1 MPKNAPTGNGKLTDK
16 QAQFVH
22 EYLIDR
28 NGTQAAIRAGYSA
41 KTAQMQASRLLTN
54 AMVRAAIDTG
64 LSDLAHRVGISS
76 EMVLRE
82 RKRIAFFDPR
92 KLLDKD
98 GFPIPIQDL
107 DADTAAAIAGL
118 DVVQMSSNDI
128 PCVIKKYRLAT
139 KDNSL
144 AALEKYF
151 GLNEKAV
158 RFTLPR
164 ITDAADC
171 TKAQAA
177 LLCGVANGTLLL
189 SEGHAMANMINALR
203 QAHETSTLA
212 AQLKDIQADLDKLKG
227 KTP

>member
-1 MPKNAPTGNGKLTDK
+1 MVGKTQLSDK

-22 EYLIDR
+22 EYMIDR
-28 NGTQAAIRAGYSA
+28 NGTQAAIRSGYSA
-41 KTAQMQASRLLTN
+41 KTAQMQASRLLSN
-54 AMVRAAIDTG
+54 VMVRSAIDAG
-64 LSDLAHRVGISS
+64 LSDLANRVGISS

-98 GFPIPIQDL
+98 GIPIPIQNL

-118 DVVQMSSNDI
+118 DVVQSASNDI

-151 GLNEKAV
+151 GLNEKTV
-158 RFTLPR
+158 RFALPK
-164 ITDAADC
+164 IKSADDC
-171 TKAQAA
+171 TKAQGAVLSA
-177 LLCGVANGTLLL
+177 VASGTLLP
-189 SEGHAMANMINALR
+189 SEGGTMASMIDALR
-203 QAHETSTLA
+203 RSHETSELVTRLA
-212 AQLKDIQADLDKLKG
+212 AVEEQLKARKS
-227 KTP
+227 

>member
-1 MPKNAPTGNGKLTDK
+1 MSELTDK

-22 EYLIDR
+22 EYMIDR
-28 NGTQAAIRAGYSA
+28 NGTQAAIRSGYSA

-54 AMVRAAIDTG
+54 VMVRAAIDAG
-64 LSDLAHRVGISS
+64 LSDLAKRVGISS

-92 KLLDKD
+92 KLLDRD
-98 GFPIPIQDL
+98 GNPIPIQDL

-118 DVVQMSSNDI
+118 DVVQSASNDI

-151 GLNEKAV
+151 GLNEKTV
-158 RFTLPR
+158 RFALPK
-164 ITDAADC
+164 IKNADDC

-177 LLCGVANGTLLL
+177 ALSAVASGTLLP
-189 SEGHAMANMINALR
+189 SEGQTMASMIDALR
-203 QAHETSTLA
+203 RSHETTEIAKELKEIRA
-212 AQLKDIQADLDKLKG
+212 ELDQLKPKG
-227 KTP
+227 KVA

>member
-1 MPKNAPTGNGKLTDK
+1 MPKDVPTGNGKLTDK

-22 EYLIDR
+22 EYMIDR
-28 NGTQAAIRAGYSA
+28 NGTQAAIRAGYSV
-41 KTAQMQASRLLTN
+41 KTAQMQASRLLSN
-54 AMVRAAIDTG
+54 AMVRAAIDAG

-158 RFTLPR
+158 RFNLPT
-164 ITDAADC
+164 IADAEGCA
-171 TKAQAA
+171 KAQSA
-177 LLCGVANGTLLL
+177 LLCAAASGMLLL
-189 SEGHAMANMINALR
+189 SESQVLSGLIDAQR
-203 QAHETSTLA
+203 RDYETTTLA
-212 AQLKDIQADLDKLKG
+212 KQLADIQADLAKIKERH
-227 KTP
+227 P